1 MALRLAFMGSPDF
14 AAPILA
20 ALQGAGHAVVAV
32 YTQKPR
38 PAGRGHAMQRSA
50 VHREAERLGLM
61 VRTPDRLSGEEE
73 AAAFAAL
80 DLDAAVVA
88 AYGLLLPKAFLNA
101 PRLGCL
107 NVHASLLPRWRGAA
121 PIQAAIMAGDA
132 QTGVSIM
139 RMDEGLDTGPVL
151 LAEAVPIGPETTTA
165 ALHPVLSTLGARLML
180 RALAE
185 NPPARPQ
192 PRDGVTYARKL
203 TRADGR
209 MDWWLPAAYLARQLR
224 ALTPWPGCWTSL
236 GGVTLKV
243 HAAHVVAARDVPAEG
258 APGVTLDG
266 VLTVACGEA
275 ALRLTR
281 VQLPGRAAM
290 DAAEFLRGHA
300 VPAGTK
306 LG

>member
-1 MALRLAFMGSPDF
+1 MVLRLAFMGSPDF
-14 AAPILA
+14 AVPILA
-20 ALQGAGHAVVAV
+20 ALHDAGHAVVAV

-38 PAGRGHAMQRSA
+38 PAGRGHAVQRSA
-50 VHREAERLGLM
+50 VHREAERLGLA
-61 VRTPDRLSGEEE
+61 VRTPGRLRDEGQ
-73 AAAFAAL
+73 ADAFAAL

-88 AYGLLLPKAFLNA
+88 AYGLLLPKSFLDA
-101 PRLGCL
+101 PRCGCL

-121 PIQAAIMAGDA
+121 PIQAAILAGDA
-132 QTGVSIM
+132 ETGVSIM

-151 LAEAVPIGPETTTA
+151 LAEAVPIGPDTTA
-165 ALHPVLSTLGARLML
+165 ADLHPVLSALGARLML

-185 NPPARPQ
+185 NPPPRPQ
-192 PRDGVTYARKL
+192 PRDGVTHARKL
-203 TRADGR
+203 TREDGR
-209 MDWWLPAAYLARQLR
+209 MDWWLPATNLARQLR

-243 HAAHVVAARDVPAEG
+243 HAAQIVPVAGASAEASPG
-258 APGVTLDG
+258 ATLDG
-266 VLTVACGEA
+266 MLTVACGEA